1 MQAGKR
7 KISQRLL
14 LIVIMAGALM
24 ISAVA
29 WFALANRSRSEDLE
43 IEMPPVIYIKDDNLR
58 EMTSFDLDGL
68 QINKTYNALFCVAP
82 AYEGAVTDFD
92 LGVIY
97 TENIGM
103 IIDLYPVQ
111 SITAAAMSDE
121 VEVRTLNGQQCYF
134 NYTTFA
140 DGSNNPL
147 PTITYT
153 KEGKAEE
160 TYQQTHL
167 NRGVYKIYEHDKQN
181 QGSKE
186 YLEFTQYKSEGST
199 ILDEINN
206 TEKYRFYVLQ
216 VTWKENISEA
226 ELEKETDVVYIV
238 TQGGTKR
245 GA

>member
-7 KISQRLL
+7 KITQKML
-14 LIVIMAGALM
+14 LILVMAGVLM

-29 WFALANRSRSEDLE
+29 WFALANRSRSGDLE
-43 IEMPPVIYIKDDNLR
+43 IEMPPIIYIKDDNLR

-82 AYEGAVTDFD
+82 AYEGTVKDFD

-103 IIDLYPVQ
+103 VINLYPVQ
-111 SITAAAMSDE
+111 NITDKPESAE
-121 VEVRTLNGQQCYF
+121 YEKRTLEGQDCYF
-134 NYTTFA
+134 NYDSA
-140 DGSNNPL
+140 KS
-147 PTITYT
+147 PTPDVTYT
-153 KEGKAEE
+153 KKRSKDE
-160 TYQQTHL
+160 TYQETHL
-167 NRGVYKIYEHDKQN
+167 NRGVYKTYSDEFKDYTAEGKDIYAKLND
-181 QGSKE
+181 
-186 YLEFTQYKSEGST
+186 
-199 ILDEINN
+199 
-206 TEKYRFYVLQ
+206 TEAYRFYVLQ

>member
-7 KISQRLL
+7 KISQKML
-14 LIVIMAGALM
+14 LILVMAGVLM
-24 ISAVA
+24 LSAVA
-29 WFALANRSRSEDLE
+29 WFALANRSRSGDLE
-43 IEMPPVIYIKDDNLR
+43 IEMPAIIYIKDDNLR

-82 AYEGAVTDFD
+82 AYEGAVKDFD

-103 IIDLYPVQ
+103 VINLYPVQ
-111 SITAAAMSDE
+111 NITAAATGSE
-121 VEVRTLNGQQCYF
+121 YEVRTLEGQACYF
-134 NYTTFA
+134 NYNSA
-140 DGSNNPL
+140 NS
-147 PTITYT
+147 PTPDVTYS
-153 KEGKAEE
+153 KDRKQDENYDK
-160 TYQQTHL
+160 THL
-167 NRGVYKIYEHDKQN
+167 NRGVYKIYKGAFD
-181 QGSKE
+181 E
-186 YLEFTQYKSEGST
+186 YTATGT
-199 ILDEINN
+199 DILTKLNN
-206 TEKYRFYVLQ
+206 TEAYRFYVLQ

>member
-7 KISQRLL
+7 KISQKML
-14 LIVIMAGALM
+14 LILVMAGILM

-29 WFALANRSRSEDLE
+29 WFALANRSRSGDLE
-43 IEMPPVIYIKDDNLR
+43 IEMPPIIYIKDDNLR

-82 AYEGAVTDFD
+82 AYEGAVKDFD

-103 IIDLYPVQ
+103 VINLYPVQ
-111 SITAAAMSDE
+111 KITEKPESAE
-121 VEVRTLNGQQCYF
+121 YEKRTLEGQDCYF
-134 NYTTFA
+134 NYDSA
-140 DGSNNPL
+140 NS
-147 PTITYT
+147 PTPDVTYT
-153 KEGKAEE
+153 KERSKDI
-160 TYQQTHL
+160 TYQETHL
-167 NRGVYKIYEHDKQN
+167 NRGVYKIYKGEFD
-181 QGSKE
+181 E
-186 YLEFTQYKSEGST
+186 YKKTGT
-199 ILDEINN
+199 DILTKLNN
-206 TEKYRFYVLQ
+206 TEAYRFYVLQ

>member
-7 KISQRLL
+7 KISQKML
-14 LIVIMAGALM
+14 LILVMTGVLV

-29 WFALANRSRSEDLE
+29 WFALANRSRSGDLE
-43 IEMPPVIYIKDDNLR
+43 IEMPPIIYIKDDNLR

-82 AYEGAVTDFD
+82 AYKGAVKDYD
-92 LGVIY
+92 LGVIH

-103 IIDLYPVQ
+103 VIDLYPVQ
-111 SITAAAMSDE
+111 DITTAATGSE
-121 VEVRTLNGQQCYF
+121 YEVRTLEGQACYF
-134 NYTTFA
+134 NYTTSDA
-140 DGSNNPL
+140 NWKATVS
-147 PTITYT
+147 YT
-153 KEGKAEE
+153 KERNSDE
-160 TYQQTHL
+160 TYQETHL
-167 NRGVYKIYEHDKQN
+167 NRGVYKTYSDEFKDYNKAVTDIYTKLND
-181 QGSKE
+181 
-186 YLEFTQYKSEGST
+186 
-199 ILDEINN
+199 
-206 TEKYRFYVLQ
+206 TEAYRFYVLQ

>member
-7 KISQRLL
+7 KISQKML
-14 LIVIMAGALM
+14 LILVMAGVLM

-29 WFALANRSRSEDLE
+29 WFALANRSRSGDLE
-43 IEMPPVIYIKDDNLR
+43 IEMPPIIYIKDDNLR

-82 AYEGAVTDFD
+82 AYEGAVKGFD

-103 IIDLYPVQ
+103 IIDLYTVQ
-111 SITAAAMSDE
+111 SITEKPTSTE
-121 VEVRTLNGQQCYF
+121 YEKRTLDGQDCYF
-134 NYTTFA
+134 NYTTSDA
-140 DGSNNPL
+140 SWNA
-147 PTITYT
+147 TVKYT
-153 KEGKAEE
+153 KARVDNE
-160 TYQQTHL
+160 TQDQTHL
-167 NRGVYKIYEHDKQN
+167 NRGVYKTYSDEFKDYTAEGTNIYTKLND
-181 QGSKE
+181 
-186 YLEFTQYKSEGST
+186 
-199 ILDEINN
+199 
-206 TEKYRFYVLQ
+206 TEAYRFYVLQ

-238 TQGGTKR
+238 TRGGTKR

>member
-7 KISQRLL
+7 KISQKML
-14 LIVIMAGALM
+14 LILVMTGVLM

-29 WFALANRSRSEDLE
+29 WFALANRSRSGDLE
-43 IEMPPVIYIKDDNLR
+43 IEMPPIIYIKDDNLR

-82 AYEGAVTDFD
+82 AYKGAVKDYD
-92 LGVIY
+92 LGVIH

-103 IIDLYPVQ
+103 VIDLYPVQ
-111 SITAAAMSDE
+111 NITDKPESAE
-121 VEVRTLNGQQCYF
+121 YEKRTLEGQDCYF
-134 NYTTFA
+134 NYTTSDA
-140 DGSNNPL
+140 SWNA
-147 PTITYT
+147 TVKYT
-153 KEGKAEE
+153 KNRVDNE
-160 TYQQTHL
+160 TQDQTHL
-167 NRGVYKIYEHDKQN
+167 NRGVYKTYSDEFKDYTAEGTNIYTKLND
-181 QGSKE
+181 
-186 YLEFTQYKSEGST
+186 
-199 ILDEINN
+199 
-206 TEKYRFYVLQ
+206 TEAYRFYVLQ

>member
-1 MQAGKR
+1 
-7 KISQRLL
+7 
-14 LIVIMAGALM
+14 MAGVLM

-29 WFALANRSRSEDLE
+29 WFALANRSRSGDLE
-43 IEMPPVIYIKDDNLR
+43 IEMPPIIYIKDDNLR

-82 AYEGAVTDFD
+82 AYEGAVKDFD

-103 IIDLYPVQ
+103 VINLYPVQ
-111 SITAAAMSDE
+111 KITATPTGNE
-121 VEVRTLNGQQCYF
+121 HEVRTLDGKACYF
-134 NYTTFA
+134 NYDSA
-140 DGSNNPL
+140 NS
-147 PTITYT
+147 PTPDVTYS
-153 KEGKAEE
+153 KKRKQDEDYDK
-160 TYQQTHL
+160 THL
-167 NRGVYKIYEHDKQN
+167 NRGVYKTYSDEFKDYTAEETDIYAKLND
-181 QGSKE
+181 
-186 YLEFTQYKSEGST
+186 
-199 ILDEINN
+199 
-206 TEKYRFYVLQ
+206 TEAYRFYVLQ

>member
-7 KISQRLL
+7 KISQKML
-14 LIVIMAGALM
+14 LILVMTGVLM

-29 WFALANRSRSEDLE
+29 WFALANRSRSGDLE
-43 IEMPPVIYIKDDNLR
+43 IEMPPIIYIKDDNLR

-82 AYEGAVTDFD
+82 AYKGAVKDYD
-92 LGVIY
+92 LGVIH

-103 IIDLYPVQ
+103 IINLYPVQ
-111 SITAAAMSDE
+111 NITDKPESAE
-121 VEVRTLNGQQCYF
+121 YEKRTLEGQDCYF
-134 NYTTFA
+134 NYTTSDA
-140 DGSNNPL
+140 SWKA
-147 PTITYT
+147 TVKYT
-153 KEGKAEE
+153 KDRVDDE
-160 TYQQTHL
+160 TQDQTHL
-167 NRGVYKIYEHDKQN
+167 NRGVYKIYK
-181 QGSKE
+181 GAFAE
-186 YLEFTQYKSEGST
+186 YTETGT
-199 ILDEINN
+199 DILAKLNN
-206 TEKYRFYVLQ
+206 TEAYRFYVLQ

>member
-7 KISQRLL
+7 KISQKML
-14 LIVIMAGALM
+14 LILVMAGVLM

-43 IEMPPVIYIKDDNLR
+43 IEMPPIIYIKDDNLR

-82 AYEGAVTDFD
+82 AYEGAVKDFD

-103 IIDLYPVQ
+103 VINLYPVQ
-111 SITAAAMSDE
+111 NITDTPESAE
-121 VEVRTLNGQQCYF
+121 YEKRTLEGQDCYF
-134 NYTTFA
+134 NYTTSDA
-140 DGSNNPL
+140 SWKA
-147 PTITYT
+147 TVKYT
-153 KEGKAEE
+153 KDRVDDE
-160 TYQQTHL
+160 TQDQTHL
-167 NRGVYKIYEHDKQN
+167 NRGVYKIYKGEFD
-181 QGSKE
+181 E
-186 YLEFTQYKSEGST
+186 YKKTGT
-199 ILDEINN
+199 DILTKLNN
-206 TEKYRFYVLQ
+206 TEAYRFYVLQ

>member
-7 KISQRLL
+7 KISQKML
-14 LIVIMAGALM
+14 LILVMAGVLM

-29 WFALANRSRSEDLE
+29 WFALANRSRSRDLE
-43 IEMPPVIYIKDDNLR
+43 IEMPPIIYIKDDNLR

-82 AYEGAVTDFD
+82 AYEGAVKDFD

-103 IIDLYPVQ
+103 VINLYPVQ
-111 SITAAAMSDE
+111 NITDKPESTE
-121 VEVRTLNGQQCYF
+121 YEKRTLEGQDCYF
-134 NYTTFA
+134 NYTTSDA
-140 DGSNNPL
+140 SWNA
-147 PTITYT
+147 TVKYT
-153 KEGKAEE
+153 KDRVDDE
-160 TYQQTHL
+160 TQDQTHL
-167 NRGVYKIYEHDKQN
+167 NRGVYKTYSDEFKDYTAEETDIYAKLND
-181 QGSKE
+181 
-186 YLEFTQYKSEGST
+186 
-199 ILDEINN
+199 
-206 TEKYRFYVLQ
+206 TEAYRFYVLQ

>member
-7 KISQRLL
+7 KISQKML
-14 LIVIMAGALM
+14 LILVMAGVLM

-29 WFALANRSRSEDLE
+29 WFALANRSRSGDLE
-43 IEMPPVIYIKDDNLR
+43 IEMPPIIYIKDDNLR

-82 AYEGAVTDFD
+82 AYEGAVKDFD
-92 LGVIY
+92 LGVMVI
-97 TENIGM
+97 N
-103 IIDLYPVQ
+103 LYPVQ
-111 SITAAAMSDE
+111 NITDKPESAE
-121 VEVRTLNGQQCYF
+121 YEKRTLEGQDCYF
-134 NYTTFA
+134 NYTTSDA
-140 DGSNNPL
+140 SWKAAVS
-147 PTITYT
+147 YT
-153 KEGKAEE
+153 KERNPDA

-167 NRGVYKIYEHDKQN
+167 NRGVYKTYSDEFKDYTAKGTDIYAKLND
-181 QGSKE
+181 
-186 YLEFTQYKSEGST
+186 
-199 ILDEINN
+199 
-206 TEKYRFYVLQ
+206 TEAYRFYVLQ

>member
-7 KISQRLL
+7 KISQKML
-14 LIVIMAGALM
+14 LILVMAGVLM

-43 IEMPPVIYIKDDNLR
+43 IEMPPIIYIKDDNLR

-82 AYEGAVTDFD
+82 AYEGAVKDFD

-103 IIDLYPVQ
+103 VINLYPVQ
-111 SITAAAMSDE
+111 KITDKPKSAE
-121 VEVRTLNGQQCYF
+121 YEKRTLEGQDCYF
-134 NYTTFA
+134 NYTTSDA
-140 DGSNNPL
+140 SWKA
-147 PTITYT
+147 TVKYT
-153 KEGKAEE
+153 KNRVDDE
-160 TYQQTHL
+160 TQDQTHL
-167 NRGVYKIYEHDKQN
+167 NRGVYKTYSDEFKDYTAEETDIYAKLND
-181 QGSKE
+181 
-186 YLEFTQYKSEGST
+186 
-199 ILDEINN
+199 
-206 TEKYRFYVLQ
+206 TEAYRFYVLQ

>member
-7 KISQRLL
+7 KISQKML
-14 LIVIMAGALM
+14 LILVMAGVLM

-29 WFALANRSRSEDLE
+29 WFALANRSRSGDLE
-43 IEMPPVIYIKDDNLR
+43 IEMPPIIYIKDDNLR

-82 AYEGAVTDFD
+82 AYEGTVKDFD

-103 IIDLYPVQ
+103 VINLYPVQ
-111 SITAAAMSDE
+111 DITDKAESAE
-121 VEVRTLNGQQCYF
+121 YEKRTLEGQDCYF
-134 NYTTFA
+134 NYDSA
-140 DGSNNPL
+140 KS
-147 PTITYT
+147 PTPDVTYS
-153 KEGKAEE
+153 KKREQDENYDK
-160 TYQQTHL
+160 THL
-167 NRGVYKIYEHDKQN
+167 NRGVYKTYSDEFKDYTAEGRDIYAKLND
-181 QGSKE
+181 
-186 YLEFTQYKSEGST
+186 
-199 ILDEINN
+199 
-206 TEKYRFYVLQ
+206 TEAYRFYVLQ

>member
-7 KISQRLL
+7 KISQKML
-14 LIVIMAGALM
+14 LILVMAGVLM

-29 WFALANRSRSEDLE
+29 WFALANRSRSGDLE
-43 IEMPPVIYIKDDNLR
+43 IEMPPIIYIKDDNLR

-82 AYEGAVTDFD
+82 AYEGTVRDFD

-103 IIDLYPVQ
+103 VIKLYPVQ
-111 SITAAAMSDE
+111 KITEKPESTE
-121 VEVRTLNGQQCYF
+121 YEKRTLEGQDCYF
-134 NYTTFA
+134 SYDSA
-140 DGSNNPL
+140 KS
-147 PTITYT
+147 PTPDVTYT
-153 KEGKAEE
+153 KKRSKDE
-160 TYQQTHL
+160 TYQETHL
-167 NRGVYKIYEHDKQN
+167 NRGVYKIYKGAFE
-181 QGSKE
+181 E
-186 YLEFTQYKSEGST
+186 YTATGTDIFTK
-199 ILDEINN
+199 LNN
-206 TEKYRFYVLQ
+206 TEAYRFYVLQ
-216 VTWKENISEA
+216 VTWRENISEA

>member
-7 KISQRLL
+7 KISQKML
-14 LIVIMAGALM
+14 LILVMAGVLM

-29 WFALANRSRSEDLE
+29 WFALANRSRSGDLE
-43 IEMPPVIYIKDDNLR
+43 IEMPPIIYIKDDNLR

-82 AYEGAVTDFD
+82 AYEGAVKDFD

-111 SITAAAMSDE
+111 SITEKPTSTE
-121 VEVRTLNGQQCYF
+121 FEKRTLDGKECYF
-134 NYTTFA
+134 NYTTSDA
-140 DGSNNPL
+140 SWNA
-147 PTITYT
+147 TVKYT
-153 KEGKAEE
+153 KDRVDSE
-160 TYQQTHL
+160 TQDQTHL
-167 NRGVYKIYEHDKQN
+167 NRGVYKTYSDEFKDYTAEGKDIYAKLND
-181 QGSKE
+181 
-186 YLEFTQYKSEGST
+186 
-199 ILDEINN
+199 
-206 TEKYRFYVLQ
+206 TEAYRFYVLQ

>member
-7 KISQRLL
+7 KISQKML
-14 LIVIMAGALM
+14 LILVMAGVLM

-43 IEMPPVIYIKDDNLR
+43 IEMPPIIYIKDDNLR

-82 AYEGAVTDFD
+82 AYGGAVKDFD

-103 IIDLYPVQ
+103 VINLYPVQ
-111 SITAAAMSDE
+111 NITDKATGNE
-121 VEVRTLNGQQCYF
+121 HEVRTLDGKACYF
-134 NYTTFA
+134 NYDSA
-140 DGSNNPL
+140 KS
-147 PTITYT
+147 PTPDVTYT
-153 KEGKAEE
+153 KERSKDE
-160 TYQQTHL
+160 TYQETHL
-167 NRGVYKIYEHDKQN
+167 NRGVYKIYKGEFV
-181 QGSKE
+181 E
-186 YLEFTQYKSEGST
+186 YKATGTED
-199 ILDEINN
+199 ILTKLNN
-206 TEKYRFYVLQ
+206 TEAYRFYVLQ

>member
-7 KISQRLL
+7 KISQKML
-14 LIVIMAGALM
+14 LILVMAGVLM

-29 WFALANRSRSEDLE
+29 WFALANRSRSRDLE
-43 IEMPPVIYIKDDNLR
+43 IEMPPIIYIKDDNLR

-82 AYEGAVTDFD
+82 AYEGAVKDFD

-103 IIDLYPVQ
+103 VIKLYPVQ
-111 SITAAAMSDE
+111 NITAKATGNE
-121 VEVRTLNGQQCYF
+121 YEVRTLEGKACYF
-134 NYTTFA
+134 NYNSA
-140 DGSNNPL
+140 NS
-147 PTITYT
+147 PTPDVTYS
-153 KEGKAEE
+153 KDRKQEE
-160 TYQQTHL
+160 NYDKTHL
-167 NRGVYKIYEHDKQN
+167 NRGVYKIYKGAFE
-181 QGSKE
+181 E
-186 YLEFTQYKSEGST
+186 YTAT
-199 ILDEINN
+199 DTDNILTKLNN
-206 TEKYRFYVLQ
+206 TKAYRFYVLQ

>member
-7 KISQRLL
+7 KISQKIL
-14 LIVIMAGALM
+14 LILVMAGVLM

-29 WFALANRSRSEDLE
+29 WFALANRSRSGDLE
-43 IEMPPVIYIKDDNLR
+43 IEMPPIIYIKDDNLR

-82 AYEGAVTDFD
+82 AYEGAVKDFD

-111 SITAAAMSDE
+111 SITEKPTSTE
-121 VEVRTLNGQQCYF
+121 YEKRTLDGQDCYF
-134 NYTTFA
+134 NYTTSDA
-140 DGSNNPL
+140 SWKA
-147 PTITYT
+147 TVKYT
-153 KEGKAEE
+153 KDRVDDE
-160 TYQQTHL
+160 TQDQTHL
-167 NRGVYKIYEHDKQN
+167 NRGVYKIYKGEFD
-181 QGSKE
+181 E
-186 YLEFTQYKSEGST
+186 YKATGT
-199 ILDEINN
+199 DILTKLNN
-206 TEKYRFYVLQ
+206 TEAYRFYVLQ

>member
-7 KISQRLL
+7 KISQKML
-14 LIVIMAGALM
+14 LILVMTGVLM
-24 ISAVA
+24 ISTVA
-29 WFALANRSRSEDLE
+29 WFALANRSRSGDLE
-43 IEMPPVIYIKDDNLR
+43 IEMPPIIYIKDDNLR

-82 AYEGAVTDFD
+82 AYEGAVKDFD

-103 IIDLYPVQ
+103 VINLYPVQ
-111 SITAAAMSDE
+111 NITDKPESTE
-121 VEVRTLNGQQCYF
+121 YEKRTLEGQDCYF
-134 NYTTFA
+134 NYTTSDA
-140 DGSNNPL
+140 SWNA
-147 PTITYT
+147 TVSYT
-153 KEGKAEE
+153 KERNPDA

-167 NRGVYKIYEHDKQN
+167 NRGVYKTYSDEFKDYTAEGTNIYTKLND
-181 QGSKE
+181 
-186 YLEFTQYKSEGST
+186 
-199 ILDEINN
+199 
-206 TEKYRFYVLQ
+206 TEAYRFYVLQ

>member
-7 KISQRLL
+7 KISQKIL
-14 LIVIMAGALM
+14 LILVMAGVLM

-29 WFALANRSRSEDLE
+29 WFALANRSRSGDLE
-43 IEMPPVIYIKDDNLR
+43 IEMPPIIYIKDDNLR

-82 AYEGAVTDFD
+82 AYEGAVKDFD

-111 SITAAAMSDE
+111 SITEKPTSTE
-121 VEVRTLNGQQCYF
+121 YEKRTLEGQDCYF
-134 NYTTFA
+134 NYTTSDA
-140 DGSNNPL
+140 SWKA
-147 PTITYT
+147 TVKYT
-153 KEGKAEE
+153 KDRVDDE
-160 TYQQTHL
+160 TQDQTHL
-167 NRGVYKIYEHDKQN
+167 NRGVYKIYKGEFD
-181 QGSKE
+181 E
-186 YLEFTQYKSEGST
+186 YKKTGT
-199 ILDEINN
+199 DILTKLNN
-206 TEKYRFYVLQ
+206 TEAYRFYVLQ

>member
-7 KISQRLL
+7 KISQKML
-14 LIVIMAGALM
+14 LILVMAGVLM

-29 WFALANRSRSEDLE
+29 WFALANRSRSGDLE
-43 IEMPPVIYIKDDNLR
+43 IEMPPIIYIKDDNLR

-82 AYEGAVTDFD
+82 AYEGAVKDFD

-103 IIDLYPVQ
+103 VIKLYPVQ
-111 SITAAAMSDE
+111 KITDKPESE
-121 VEVRTLNGQQCYF
+121 EYEKRTLEGQDCYF
-134 NYTTFA
+134 NYDSA
-140 DGSNNPL
+140 KS
-147 PTITYT
+147 PTPDVTYT
-153 KEGKAEE
+153 KKRSKDE
-160 TYQQTHL
+160 TYQETHL
-167 NRGVYKIYEHDKQN
+167 NRGVYKIYKGAFE
-181 QGSKE
+181 E
-186 YLEFTQYKSEGST
+186 YTATGTDIFTK
-199 ILDEINN
+199 LNN
-206 TEKYRFYVLQ
+206 TEAYRFYVLQ

>member
-1 MQAGKR
+1 
-7 KISQRLL
+7 
-14 LIVIMAGALM
+14 MAGVLM

-29 WFALANRSRSEDLE
+29 WFALANRSRSGDLE
-43 IEMPPVIYIKDDNLR
+43 IEMPPIIYIKDDNLR

-82 AYEGAVTDFD
+82 AYEGAVKDFD

-103 IIDLYPVQ
+103 VINLYPVQ
-111 SITAAAMSDE
+111 NITAAAAGSE
-121 VEVRTLNGQQCYF
+121 YEVRTLDGKACYF
-134 NYTTFA
+134 NYTTSDA
-140 DGSNNPL
+140 RWNA
-147 PTITYT
+147 TVKYT
-153 KEGKAEE
+153 KDRVDNE
-160 TYQQTHL
+160 TQDQTHL
-167 NRGVYKIYEHDKQN
+167 NRGVYKTYSDEFKDYTAEGTDIYAKLND
-181 QGSKE
+181 
-186 YLEFTQYKSEGST
+186 
-199 ILDEINN
+199 
-206 TEKYRFYVLQ
+206 TEAYRFYVLQ

>member
-7 KISQRLL
+7 KISQKML
-14 LIVIMAGALM
+14 LILVMAGVLM

-29 WFALANRSRSEDLE
+29 WFALANRSRSRDLE
-43 IEMPPVIYIKDDNLR
+43 IEMPPIIYIKDDNLR

-82 AYEGAVTDFD
+82 AYEGAVKDFD

-103 IIDLYPVQ
+103 VIKLYPVQ
-111 SITAAAMSDE
+111 KITEKPESTE
-121 VEVRTLNGQQCYF
+121 YEKRTLEGQDCYF
-134 NYTTFA
+134 NYDSA
-140 DGSNNPL
+140 KS
-147 PTITYT
+147 PTPDVTYT
-153 KEGKAEE
+153 KKRSKDE
-160 TYQQTHL
+160 TYQETHL
-167 NRGVYKIYEHDKQN
+167 NRGVYKIYKGEFE
-181 QGSKE
+181 E
-186 YLEFTQYKSEGST
+186 YTATGKDIFTK
-199 ILDEINN
+199 LNN
-206 TEKYRFYVLQ
+206 TEAYRFYVLQ